1 MLSEYLNE
9 KTIRTNIAASDWKE
23 AIQQAGQILVDEGIA
38 ENTYIEAMIENGEV
52 NGGYFVLV
60 PGVAVPHA
68 KSEAG
73 VNKVGMSLMTLKE
86 PINFITSPNNPVK
99 LVICLAATDNNTHI
113 DALKLLADF
122 LGDEDSVCQVMQA
135 KERKEVINVLNKYN

>member
-23 AIQQAGQILVDEGIA
+23 AIQKAGQILVDEGIA

-68 KSEAG
+68 KR
-73 VNKVGMSLMTLKE
+73 
-86 PINFITSPNNPVK
+86 VK
-99 LVICLAATDNNTHI
+99 WC
-113 DALKLLADF
+113 
-122 LGDEDSVCQVMQA
+122 
-135 KERKEVINVLNKYN
+135 